1 MEKTFLNNN
10 STTIN
15 QIPRYTVS
23 ERLKAIVV
31 LFRPHQ
37 YYKNV
42 LVFFGLFFSKNLF
55 RVDLWFPMIMAFVI
69 LCLVSSLNYI
79 INDFRDREK
88 DRHHPEK
95 SYRPIPSG
103 KVSSTEAFG
112 LIFVLVVITI
122 GLVYLIPLTSTQI
135 ILHTPQIQEGEIFQE
150 GRIIIP
156 SKTAFFLV
164 LVGLFVTSQLYS
176 LFLKDIVFAD
186 IVTISVNYVWR
197 AIAGAVLITVSVSPW
212 LIILCFITAMMLSL
226 AKRKGDLA
234 LLGTEA
240 SKHKAVFTSYTPEL
254 LNQSLS
260 TITAIEILAI
270 FIYLIERHPKETV
283 FIVVALPLITFLFF
297 RFLYLISRN
306 TVASRKAER
315 LLLDKQLMV
324 TGIIIVVLFL
334 IAIYFPNMLDN
345 LLGIPDP
352 VV

>member
-1 MEKTFLNNN
+1 MENKLTA
-10 STTIN
+10 SN
-15 QIPRYTVS
+15 QNPRYTLN
-23 ERLKAIVV
+23 ERLKAIIV

-55 RVDLWFPMIMAFVI
+55 RVDLWFPIIMAFVI

-79 INDFRDREK
+79 INDFRDKEK

-95 SYRPIPSG
+95 SGRPFPSG
-103 KVSSTEAFG
+103 KISNIEA
-112 LIFVLVVITI
+112 IFLMIILVVII
-122 GLVYLIPLTSTQI
+122 LGLVYLIPLTSTQI
-135 ILHTPQIQEGEIFQE
+135 SLHTPQTPEGEILQA
-150 GRIIIP
+150 GQIIP
-156 SKTAFFLV
+156 ESIEAFFLV
-164 LVGLFVTSQLYS
+164 ILGLFVTSQLYS
-176 LFLKDIVFAD
+176 LFLKEIVFAD
-186 IVTISVNYVWR
+186 VVTISVNYVWR

-212 LIILCFITAMMLSL
+212 LIILCFITAMMLSV

-234 LLGTEA
+234 LLGSDA
-240 SKHKAVFTSYTPEL
+240 DKHKAVFTNYTPEL

-270 FIYLIERHPKETV
+270 FIYLVERHPKETV

-297 RFLYLISRN
+297 RFLYLISRD

-315 LLLDKQLMV
+315 LFLDRQLLI
-324 TGIIIVVLFL
+324 TGFIIVILFL
-334 IAIYFPNMLDN
+334 VAIYFPNMLDN

-352 VV
+352 V

>member
-1 MEKTFLNNN
+1 MEKNPTTNNQN
-10 STTIN
+10 PQYAIT
-15 QIPRYTVS
+15 
-23 ERLKAIVV
+23 ERLKAIIV

-37 YYKNV
+37 YYKNF

-55 RVDLWFPMIMAFVI
+55 RVDLWFPMVIAFVI

-79 INDFRDREK
+79 INDFRDIEK

-95 SYRPIPSG
+95 SNRPFPSG
-103 KVSSTEAFG
+103 KISSIEAI
-112 LIFVLVVITI
+112 LLMAVLVVITL
-122 GLVYLIPLTSTQI
+122 GLVYLIPMTSTQI
-135 ILHTPQIQEGEIFQE
+135 NLLTPNPIEGDNFQE
-150 GRIIIP
+150 AQIIP
-156 SKTAFFLV
+156 ESKEAFFLV
-164 LVGLFVTSQLYS
+164 ILGLFVTSQLYS
-176 LFLKDIVFAD
+176 LLLKEKVFAD
-186 IVTISVNYVWR
+186 VVTISVNYVWR

-240 SKHKAVFTSYTPEL
+240 EKHKSVFTSYTPEL

-297 RFLYLISRN
+297 RFLYLTSRN

-315 LLLDKQLMV
+315 LFLDRQLLI
-324 TGIIIVVLFL
+324 TGIIIGILFL
-334 IAIYFPNMLDN
+334 IAIYYPNMLDN